1 MSPLYGY
8 CHQYPFYTIG
18 GFLKNHQHRLM
29 SAITSLA
36 TTIFIAG
43 SLSLGLTSTVYAQDC
58 KNRGD
63 LDALYCDENGNMTAD
78 APKDAK
84 RLKNPR
90 TLMLTYSPQEDP
102 ATYEKMWQPYVA
114 HMNTCTKR
122 PMRFLQV
129 HSSAASIEAMRSGRV
144 QMSLLSAGDTPFA
157 VNVAGAVPFANHG
170 TEKGGI
176 TAYHL
181 IVVVKADSAIKS
193 MRDLK
198 DKRVAHVS
206 PSSNSGNLA
215 PRALFPAEGVTP
227 DKDYKVLYS
236 GKHDNS
242 IAGVARGDYDAAA
255 VADDVLIR
263 MIQRGAV
270 KENELRV
277 LYKSRPFP
285 AGSLAYAHDLDPAL
299 VKTITDCTF
308 AFRFPPELSNA
319 FRGPDR
325 FVPLDYKKDFE
336 SVRRVATASGEVF
349 SQAALN
355 SRAQAQTPTPPKK

>member
-1 MSPLYGY
+1 MPS
-8 CHQYPFYTIG
+8 HNTIVTW
-18 GFLKNHQHRLM
+18 LLTTLVIYATM
-29 SAITSLA
+29 IDTAIASSKACPHGALDEL
-36 TTIFIAG
+36 FC
-43 SLSLGLTSTVYAQDC
+43 DR
-58 KNRGD
+58 NGD
-63 LDALYCDENGNMTAD
+63 MTAD
-78 APKDAK
+78 APTDAK

-90 TLMLTYSPQEDP
+90 TLLLTYSPQEDP
-102 ATYEKMWQPYVA
+102 ATYEKMWSPYVS
-114 HMNTCTKR
+114 HMTQCTKR

-144 QMSLLSAGDTPFA
+144 QLSLLSAGDTPFA

-181 IVVVKADSAIKS
+181 IVVAKKGSAIKT

-242 IAGVARGDYDAAA
+242 IAGVVRGDYDAAA
-255 VADDVLIR
+255 VADDVLVR
-263 MIQRGAV
+263 MIQRSAV
-270 KENELRV
+270 KENDLSII
-277 LYKSRPFP
+277 YKSRPFP

-299 VKTITDCTF
+299 LKTITDCTF
-308 AFRFPPELSNA
+308 SFRFPKELSEA

-325 FVPLDYKKDFE
+325 FVALNYKRDFE
-336 SVRRVATASGEVF
+336 SVRKVAEGSGEVF
-349 SQAALN
+349 SQGALN
-355 SRAQAQTPTPPKK
+355 ARAEKAKGK

>member
-1 MSPLYGY
+1 MTRT
-8 CHQYPFYTIG
+8 HT
-18 GFLKNHQHRLM
+18 FLGIFLC
-29 SAITSLA
+29 AILAFALA
-36 TTIFIAG
+36 TSPAH
-43 SLSLGLTSTVYAQDC
+43 AQAPASGTNATC
-58 KNRGD
+58 PRGD
-63 LDALYCDENGNMTAD
+63 LDAIFCDANGNMTAD
-78 APKDAK
+78 APTDPK

-90 TLMLTYSPQEDP
+90 ALLLTYSPQEDP
-102 ATYEKMWQPYVA
+102 ATYEKMWTPYVQ

-129 HSSAASIEAMRSGRV
+129 HSSAASIEALRSGRV
-144 QMSLLSAGDTPFA
+144 QLSLLSAGDTPFA

-176 TAYHL
+176 TSYQL
-181 IVVVKADSAIKS
+181 IVVVKASSNLRSLK
-193 MRDLK
+193 DLK

-242 IAGVARGDYDAAA
+242 IAGVVRGDYDAAA

-263 MIQRGAV
+263 MIQRNEV
-270 KENELRV
+270 KEGDLRII
-277 LYKSRPFP
+277 YKSRPFP
-285 AGSLAYAHDLDPAL
+285 AGSLAYAHDLDSAL

-308 AFRFPPELSNA
+308 TFRFPDELSKA

-325 FVPLDYKKDFE
+325 FVPLDYKRDFE
-336 SVRRVATASGEVF
+336 SVRRVAQASGEVF
-349 SQAALN
+349 SKAALDA
-355 SRAQAQTPTPPKK
+355 RAAAKAAPKK